1 MRRNQIAKLPQYA
14 EFGCGWFGVSFFHL
28 CRVAELKSHA
38 NHFFFCFSQDSYGM
52 AVERIDFVS
61 VVTPNHLH
69 FPVAKAF
76 LENGFN
82 VVCEK
87 PMTFNLAEALELRS
101 LVRKSGKVFAL
112 TYSYAG
118 YPMVKEARDVVR
130 RGELGQILKVITEYP
145 QGWQLNPLEATEKD
159 HAGEMIPVKREP
171 LVAWATSVPT
181 SSTFRAI
188 SPDWKS
194 MSCALTSQN
203 LVPDSDWKT
212 MQVFSFITKAAR
224 VA

>member
-1 MRRNQIAKLPQYA
+1 
-14 EFGCGWFGVSFFHL
+14 
-28 CRVAELKSHA
+28 
-38 NHFFFCFSQDSYGM
+38 
-52 AVERIDFVS
+52 
-61 VVTPNHLH
+61 LH

-87 PMTFNLAEALELRS
+87 PMTFNLPEALELRS

-145 QGWQLNPLEATEKD
+145 QGWQSNPLEATDKD
-159 HAGEMIPVKREP
+159 YAWRNDPSKAG
-171 LVAWATSVPT
+171 ATGCLGDIGTHVEHLS
-181 SSTFRAI
+181 RY
-188 SPDWKS
+188 
-194 MSCALTSQN
+194 
-203 LVPDSDWKT
+203 
-212 MQVFSFITKAAR
+212 ITGLEIDE
-224 VA
+224 